1 MALLLPPLRASPTRA
16 RDVRIDRSKGDK
28 DSTNLLANIPQGM
41 AILHSKKTD
50 IEKYQYLS
58 VLRNTNVHLFY
69 RLLSEN
75 VKVSIVHSH
84 EAVLSAH
91 THLHRK

>member
-1 MALLLPPLRASPTRA
+1 
-16 RDVRIDRSKGDK
+16 
-28 DSTNLLANIPQGM
+28 M

-75 VKVSIVHSH
+75 VKVSNS
-84 EAVLSAH
+84 
-91 THLHRK
+91 

>member
-1 MALLLPPLRASPTRA
+1 
-16 RDVRIDRSKGDK
+16 
-28 DSTNLLANIPQGM
+28 M

>member
-1 MALLLPPLRASPTRA
+1 
-16 RDVRIDRSKGDK
+16 
-28 DSTNLLANIPQGM
+28 M
-41 AILHSKKTD
+41 AILHSRKTD

-75 VKVSIVHSH
+75 VKVRSCYIRIGRGHS
-84 EAVLSAH
+84 ANRYI
-91 THLHRK
+91 HRK